1 VKIGYLGKQ
10 DSFALE
16 MLRQMKAGNPQDEF
30 LTWPPG
36 EKAPA
41 MDLEVLLAVGKVG
54 AEELEGQTK
63 LGLLQTASAGYDGID
78 VEAATKAGIWVAS
91 APTTKTGNGESVAE
105 FAVLLM
111 LAASRRLNA
120 ALAFTRE
127 SEQIRPEK
135 PEGNMALHGKTVC
148 IVGLGG
154 IGDLLVE
161 RLRGF
166 GMVLTGVD
174 KHPEHAP
181 AGVKGY
187 GSDEL
192 KVALA
197 AADYVILAVP
207 GTEKNENMIDAEVLA
222 AMKKGA
228 VLVNVARGTLVEEPA
243 LLAAVKSGHLYGAGI
258 DVVKD
263 EPVNAGNPLLTEQ
276 RIVVTPHIAGSTD
289 VMLQGTVKYLSEV
302 LAWYAKGIRPE
313 GVVNEPKEPR
323 ITLREETQIDTS
335 S

>member
-10 DSFALE
+10 DSFAGE
-16 MLRQMKAGNPQDEF
+16 MLRQMKAGSPQDEF
-30 LTWPPG
+30 LTWLPG
-36 EKAPA
+36 EKPPA

-63 LGLLQTASAGYDGID
+63 LGLLQTASAGYDGVD

-111 LAASRRLNA
+111 LAASRRLNEE
-120 ALAFTRE
+120 LAFTRE
-127 SEQIRPEK
+127 SEQGRPEK
-135 PEGNMALHGKTVC
+135 PEGNMALYGKTVC

-197 AADYVILAVP
+197 AADYVVLAIP
-207 GTEKNENMIDAEVLA
+207 GTEENENMIDAEVLA

-228 VLVNVARGTLVEEPA
+228 VLVNVARGTLVEESA
-243 LLAAVKSGHLYGAGI
+243 LLSAVKSGHLYGAGL

-263 EPVNAGNPLLTEQ
+263 EPVNAGNPLLAEQ
-276 RIVVTPHIAGSTD
+276 RIFVTPHVAGSTD
-289 VMLQGTVKYLSEV
+289 VMLKGTVKYLGEV
-302 LAWYAKGIRPE
+302 LAGYVKGIRPE

-323 ITLREETQIDTS
+323 VPLRKGA
-335 S
+335 

>member
-1 VKIGYLGKQ
+1 MKIGYLGRQ
-10 DSFALE
+10 DSFAVE
-16 MLRQMKAGNPQDEF
+16 MLMQMKAENAQDEF
-30 LTWPPG
+30 LTWLPG

-41 MDLEVLLAVGKVG
+41 MDLDVLLAVGKVG
-54 AEELEGQTK
+54 AAELESQTK
-63 LGLLQTASAGYDGID
+63 LGLLQTASAGYDGVD

-111 LAASRRLNA
+111 LAASRRLNEE
-120 ALAFTRE
+120 LAFTRD
-127 SEQIRPEK
+127 SEQARPEN
-135 PEGNMALHGKTVC
+135 PEGNMALYGKTVC

-174 KHPEHAP
+174 KYPEHAP

-192 KVALA
+192 KLALA
-197 AADYVILAVP
+197 AADYVVLAIP
-207 GTEKNENMIDAEVLA
+207 GTKENENLIDAEALA
-222 AMKKGA
+222 GMKKGS
-228 VLVNVARGTLVEEPA
+228 VLVNVARGTLLDESA

-276 RIVVTPHIAGSTD
+276 RIFVTPHVAGSTD
-289 VMLQGTVKYLSEV
+289 VMLKGTVNYLGEV
-302 LAWYAKGIRPE
+302 LARYAKGMRPE

-323 ITLREETQIDTS
+323 IPLRKKV
-335 S
+335 